1 MDITIFIF
9 ILLAIF
15 LGALVRTYFGFG
27 EALISMP
34 LLALIGLDIKTA
46 ISLVGIAGLTVALFN
61 IFSEMKHI
69 KYRTLAVMMT
79 GSLIGIPVGI
89 WILHHFDTGKI
100 QLLLAIFLIL
110 YGIYAFIKTVFLTHH
125 SKIKLKSSLWEGL
138 AGLVSGVLGSVYNSH
153 GVPIVIFGT
162 LSQWHIKDFKSTIQA
177 HFLLTAIFVVMGQLL
192 GGIWTSQ
199 TIRLFLATLPILVV
213 AVLLGKYLSK
223 KTHHNHFEKW
233 IYIFIVILGILM
245 LSTQ

>member
-61 IFSEMKHI
+61 IFSEMKYI
-69 KYRTLAVMMT
+69 KYRTLAVMMS

-162 LSQWHIKDFKSTIQA
+162 LSQWH
-177 HFLLTAIFVVMGQLL
+177 FLLTAIFVVMGQLL

-199 TIRLFLATLPILVV
+199 TIRLFLATLPILIV

>member
-1 MDITIFIF
+1 HLMDITIFIF

-69 KYRTLAVMMT
+69 KYRTLAVMMS
-79 GSLIGIPVGI
+79 GSLIAIPVGI

-100 QLLLAIFLIL
+100 QLLLAIFLI
-110 YGIYAFIKTVFLTHH
+110 
-125 SKIKLKSSLWEGL
+125 
-138 AGLVSGVLGSVYNSH
+138 
-153 GVPIVIFGT
+153 
-162 LSQWHIKDFKSTIQA
+162 
-177 HFLLTAIFVVMGQLL
+177 
-192 GGIWTSQ
+192 
-199 TIRLFLATLPILVV
+199 
-213 AVLLGKYLSK
+213 
-223 KTHHNHFEKW
+223 
-233 IYIFIVILGILM
+233 
-245 LSTQ
+245 